1 MARDQGIKHVLSL
14 ISYQLSRVTSINFLN
29 EDLRTDLKNKS
40 QYYLAVIGLFYSH
53 VVMASRLLVS
63 LVLIFSFIAILQV
76 IKDCSQEWVPDVTE
90 VQEKNVFKDFKYNE
104 TESSKPLLRF
114 EDPLERYL
122 ATHFV
127 KPITEEK
134 SYQELSHRI
143 RLLKGI
149 NETTELYQFLFKSLF
164 PWITNF
170 SKQTKKPRG
179 IVISV
184 GNEFG
189 RCAEQA
195 IMTIRALN
203 CTLPIVIAYGGV
215 FDLDSTERLTL
226 TELGATVMNICDIF
240 NCVEL
245 DLDRWDGK
253 PFALLASH
261 FDETILM
268 DADTVF
274 VQNPE
279 TLFSDEGYL
288 KSGAL
293 FFHDRTMFPGNYQLS
308 QWISEVMPKPISE
321 EVKSMR
327 IFRAQSYYEQES
339 GVVVMNN
346 IDHYYGLLAICALN
360 TPGLKEPIRANTHG
374 EKETFWMGMEVAG
387 ESYEFMP
394 GMPGSIGRI
403 ETKGRRA
410 SRKPQICGH
419 LAHFD
424 RIGNMLWFNDGL
436 ASSKRESD
444 EFAIRQA
451 ATLTHYGREGE
462 HGRWSD
468 DLCLIGELFA
478 VPDLTNAFITRVQQL
493 NGLHL

>member
-1 MARDQGIKHVLSL
+1 
-14 ISYQLSRVTSINFLN
+14 
-29 EDLRTDLKNKS
+29 
-40 QYYLAVIGLFYSH
+40 
-53 VVMASRLLVS
+53 MASRLIVS
-63 LVLIFSFIAILQV
+63 LVLILSFVAILQV
-76 IKDCSQEWVPDVTE
+76 IKECSEDWIPEVSE
-90 VQEKNVFKDFKYNE
+90 VQEQKEFTDFKYNE
-104 TESSKPLLRF
+104 TETSRPPLRF

-143 RLLKGI
+143 RLLRGI
-149 NETTELYQFLFKSLF
+149 SETSGLYQFLFKSLF
-164 PWITNF
+164 PWISAF
-170 SKQTKKPRG
+170 SKQTKQPRG

-195 IMTIRALN
+195 ITTIRALN
-203 CTLPIVIAYGGV
+203 CTLPIVIAYAGV
-215 FDLDSTERLTL
+215 FDLDPNERMTL
-226 TELGATVMNICDIF
+226 TELDATMMDICGIF
-240 NCVEL
+240 NCVNL

-253 PFALLASH
+253 PFALLASP
-261 FDETILM
+261 FEETILM

-288 KSGAL
+288 RSGAL
-293 FFHDRTMFPGNYQLS
+293 FFHDRTMFPGNYELS
-308 QWISEVMPKPISE
+308 RWISEVMPKPISE
-321 EVKSMR
+321 EVKSLR

-346 IDHYYGLLAICALN
+346 QNHLYGLLAVCALN

-374 EKETFWMGMEVAG
+374 EKETFWMGMEVAA

-410 SRKPQICGH
+410 SRKQQICGH
-419 LAHFD
+419 LTHFD
-424 RIGNMLWFNDGL
+424 RTGNILWFNDGL

-468 DLCLIGELFA
+468 DLCLIGELFP
-478 VPDLTNAFITRVQQL
+478 VSDRTNAFITRVQQL